1 MHRDR
6 RADTSFMEHSESEL
20 ALLRRMGVP
29 SFRHVSKDLL
39 VDLIDGL
46 PTLDPEVAL
55 QVLAQ
60 VPHLATVAS
69 EVLADNA
76 GAHQDTL
83 QANAHSGDQ
92 LHELRLAR
100 QLALIELMAREA
112 VSDEVLLRAMSD
124 LGDLEERARQDHVA
138 NKRWLSEQSETR
150 MKAALTLAAGV
161 AVIVL
166 GAARSGGQPV
176 SVLSRLL
183 PSSRA

>member
-1 MHRDR
+1 
-6 RADTSFMEHSESEL
+6 MEHSESEL

-60 VPHLATVAS
+60 VPHLTTVAS
-69 EVLADNA
+69 AVLADNA
-76 GAHQDTL
+76 SAHQATL
-83 QANAHSGDQ
+83 QANAHGGDQ

-100 QLALIELMAREA
+100 QRALIELLAREG

-124 LGDLEERARQDHVA
+124 LGDLEDRARQDDAA

-150 MKAALTLAAGV
+150 MKAALALAAGV

-166 GAARSGGQPV
+166 GAAKSGGQPV
-176 SVLSRLL
+176 SALSRLL
-183 PSSRA
+183 SSSKA